1 MSYFFAWFIGFWF
14 ILFGGMLLKA
24 TIGQQLRP
32 LLSYRKPSLGQIRS
46 GEKIYFQGQYSVGKS
61 ILSPLTKT
69 ICLRWRLT
77 VTEAR
82 GKQSRLLIDQTS
94 KSTFFVADQQ
104 QILEVLPRQQRSGTA
119 IAIGKSRVTLP
130 SPQQELDNYVGSG
143 KCHYQVQQNIF
154 MPLRDPQAIAFLEAH
169 HINPK
174 GPLGNRRGL
183 ILREYIWVAGDPVYI
198 YGKLIQRD
206 RQHKLLIPWIITH
219 QPRARIVIILGSLG
233 LIGLSLLIA
242 GITVILQGGL
252 PL

>member
-32 LLSYRKPSLGQIRS
+32 LLRYRKPSPGQIHP

-61 ILSPLTKT
+61 IVSPLTKT
-69 ICLRWRLT
+69 PCLRWQLT
-77 VTEAR
+77 VTEAK
-82 GKQSRLLIDQTS
+82 GKQSRLLLNQSS
-94 KSTFFVADQQ
+94 KTTFFVADQQ
-104 QILEVLPRQQRSGTA
+104 QILAVLPRQQQSGTA
-119 IAIGKSRVTLP
+119 IAIGKSRVVLP
-130 SPQQELDNYVGSG
+130 SPQQELDSYVGLG

-183 ILREYIWVAGDPVYI
+183 VLREYIWVAGDPVYI

-233 LIGLSLLIA
+233 LIGLGLLIA